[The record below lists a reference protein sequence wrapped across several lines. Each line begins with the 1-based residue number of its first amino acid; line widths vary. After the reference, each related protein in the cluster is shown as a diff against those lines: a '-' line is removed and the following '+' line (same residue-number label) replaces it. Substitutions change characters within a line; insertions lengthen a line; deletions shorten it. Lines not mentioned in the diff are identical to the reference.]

1 MADGIYYN
9 AEVTSDDLNDLANDL
24 LLIDDSEE
32 VTHDGETLGYT
43 SFNGFDGVTK
53 FGADKLNEITAHL
66 VSKGILNRDNLC
78 KPVIVDDKV
87 NIQSGIIVF
96 NNGAKKVIKDVV
108 SVDKVN
114 NTYVYALND
123 TAAGNCKLVVS
134 ENDPET
140 DENVRSLDY
149 IPIAFIDEN
158 GALTDKRIFAAA
170 YARLPG
176 TNTYYKETITH
187 LFSAN
192 IEGED
197 VIKTIDVNFPFQY
210 AWIKDY
216 STNDNKLVPLYDNV
230 ESERI
235 AVGYYE
241 RVSII
246 RNGTTIKLLGY
257 HSGSGAG
264 YTTFTVYFA

>member
-9 AEVTSDDLNDLANDL
+9 AEVTSDDLNDLARDL
-24 LLIDDSEE
+24 
-32 VTHDGETLGYT
+32 GAT

-53 FGADKLNEITAHL
+53 FGTDELNKITAHL

-158 GALTDKRIFAAA
+158 GALTDKRIFSKANVII
-170 YARLPG
+170 PVS
-176 TNTYYKETITH
+176 NQYYEKRVTVDFNYKMSPDDVLETLH
-187 LFSAN
+187 
-192 IEGED
+192 IEGPINY
-197 VIKTIDVNFPFQY
+197 VWAK
-210 AWIKDY
+210 
-216 STNDNKLVPLYDNV
+216 LYDSSHMRILALPEGEKV
-230 ESERI
+230 GSIEVYVDSYLRFKRDGSEVKLYGSSSRT
-235 AVGYYE
+235 GYAK
-241 RVSII
+241 
-246 RNGTTIKLLGY
+246 G
-257 HSGSGAG
+257 
-264 YTTFTVYFA
+264 TFTLYFA